1 MAENQ
6 IDLDNEE
13 MVGEGERL
21 QKTYGWFTVV
31 NRVTEND
38 ITKHEVIY
46 QKKLIE
52 VLNQLS
58 YLIDYEKEQI
68 KLMKK
73 QTKTI

>member
-6 IDLDNEE
+6 TDMDDEE
-13 MVGEGERL
+13 MVGESNYI
-21 QKTYGWFTVV
+21 QKTYGWFAIV
-31 NRVTEND
+31 NRVAEND
-38 ITKHEVIY
+38 ITKHEIIY

-68 KLMKK
+68 KMMKS
-73 QTKTI
+73 QVKTI